1 MSHKLIELGWSAHFM
16 MQLQDDELQTLPV
29 ARVTQVHRNQMIGI
43 GHQGEFTLSVPGHSS
58 TGDYAV
64 GDWVVYDVHAQVVRA
79 LDRLTLVE
87 RRAAGEDARAQLIAA
102 NLDVLFIT
110 TSCNKD
116 FNIAR
121 LERYLAVAQQAGI
134 QPVVLLTKA
143 DLVDDTYAFEAE
155 VQKIDP
161 LLPVIALDTRDPEQ
175 ITPLFD
181 WWKAGQTA
189 ALVGSSG
196 VGKSTILNS
205 LSGSSAKTAGI
216 REDDAKGRHTTTARC
231 LYPVRDGRWLMDTPG
246 MRALRLYDVSEG
258 VAAVFQDLVDLAE
271 HCRFSDCSHEGE
283 PGCAIQAAIE
293 EGELDPSRLKRWK
306 KLAREEQYNSETVAQ
321 SRSRSKSFSKMI
333 KRVQADNRIMKG
345 DY

>member
-1 MSHKLIELGWSAHFM
+1 MSHKLIELGWSTHFM

-43 GHQGEFTLSVPGHSS
+43 GHQGEFTLSVPGHGS

-64 GDWVVYDVHAQVVRA
+64 GDWVVYDAHAQVVRA

-121 LERYLAVAQQAGI
+121 LERYLAVAQRAGI

-161 LLPVIALDTRDPEQ
+161 LLPVIALDTRDPKQ
-175 ITPLFD
+175 IAPLFD

-231 LYPVRDGRWLMDTPG
+231 LYPVGDGRWLMDTPG
-246 MRALRLYDVSEG
+246 MRALRLYDVSDG

-271 HCRFSDCSHEGE
+271 HCRFSDCNHESE

-306 KLAREEQYNSETVAQ
+306 KLAREELYNSETVAQ
-321 SRSRSKSFSKMI
+321 SRSRTKSFSKMI
-333 KRVQADNRIMKG
+333 KRVQADNRILKG

>member
-16 MQLQDDELQTLPV
+16 MQLRDDELQTLSV
-29 ARVTQVHRNQMIGI
+29 ARITQVHRNQMVAISSE
-43 GHQGEFTLSVPGHSS
+43 GEFSLSVSGHGS
-58 TGDYAV
+58 TGSYAV
-64 GDWVVYDVHAQVVRA
+64 GDWVIYDSQFQVARV
-79 LDRLTLVE
+79 LDRLTVVE
-87 RRAAGEDARAQLIAA
+87 RRAAGEDARTQLIAA

-143 DLVDDTYAFEAE
+143 DLVEDTRDFEVQ

-161 LLPVIALDTRDPEQ
+161 LLPVIALDTRDTSQ

-181 WWKAGQTA
+181 WWRAGQTA

-205 LSGSSAKTAGI
+205 LSGSSAKTSGI

-231 LYPVRDGRWLMDTPG
+231 LYPIGEGRWLMDTPG
-246 MRALRLYDVSEG
+246 MRALRLYEVSEG
-258 VAAVFQDLVDLAE
+258 VSAVFQDLVDLAE
-271 HCRFSDCSHEGE
+271 DCRFGDCSHDAE

-293 EGELDPSRLKRWK
+293 SGELDAARLKRWQ
-306 KLAREEQYNSETVAQ
+306 KLVREEQYNSETVAQ
-321 SRSRSKSFSKMI
+321 SRSRSKNFSKMI
-333 KRVQADNRIMKG
+333 KRVQSGNRHMKG
-345 DY
+345 DA

>member
-1 MSHKLIELGWSAHFM
+1 MSNKLIELGWSAHFM
-16 MQLQDDELQTLPV
+16 MQLSDDELQTLSV
-29 ARVTQVHRNQMIGI
+29 ARITQVHRNQMSAVGLE
-43 GHQGEFTLSVPGHSS
+43 GDFSLSVSGHSS

-64 GDWVVYDVHAQVVRA
+64 GDWVVYDAHFHVTRI
-79 LDRLTLVE
+79 LDRLTLIE
-87 RRAAGEDARAQLIAA
+87 RRAAGEGVRTQLIAA
-102 NLDVLFIT
+102 NVDVLFIT

-121 LERYLAVAQQAGI
+121 LERYLAVAQQAGV

-143 DLVDDTYAFEAE
+143 DLVEDTRDFEVQ

-161 LLPVIALDTRDPEQ
+161 LLPVIALDTRDRMQ
-175 ITPLFD
+175 LLPLFD

-231 LYPVRDGRWLMDTPG
+231 LYPIGEGRWLMDTPG

-258 VAAVFQDLVDLAE
+258 VSAVFQDLVDLAE
-271 HCRFSDCSHEGE
+271 DCRFSDCSHETE

-293 EGELDPSRLKRWK
+293 AGDLDAARLKRWR
-306 KLAREEQYNSETVAQ
+306 KLQREELYNSETVAQ
-321 SRSRSKSFSKMI
+321 SRARTKDFAKMV
-333 KRVQADNRIMKG
+333 KRTQSENRFMKG
-345 DY
+345 ET

>member
-1 MSHKLIELGWSAHFM
+1 MSHKLIELGWSTHFM

-43 GHQGEFTLSVPGHSS
+43 GHQGEFTLSVPGHGS

-64 GDWVVYDVHAQVVRA
+64 GDWVVYDAHAQVVRA

-121 LERYLAVAQQAGI
+121 LERYLAVAQRAGI

-161 LLPVIALDTRDPEQ
+161 LLPVIALDTRDPKQ
-175 ITPLFD
+175 MLRCLTGGRLGKLQH
-181 WWKAGQTA
+181 WWALPVLASQQSSTASAVLPPRLLAFARMMRKAGILRRLA
-189 ALVGSSG
+189 AS
-196 VGKSTILNS
+196 IL
-205 LSGSSAKTAGI
+205 LAMGAG
-216 REDDAKGRHTTTARC
+216 
-231 LYPVRDGRWLMDTPG
+231 
-246 MRALRLYDVSEG
+246 
-258 VAAVFQDLVDLAE
+258 
-271 HCRFSDCSHEGE
+271 
-283 PGCAIQAAIE
+283 
-293 EGELDPSRLKRWK
+293 
-306 KLAREEQYNSETVAQ
+306 
-321 SRSRSKSFSKMI
+321 
-333 KRVQADNRIMKG
+333 
-345 DY
+345 